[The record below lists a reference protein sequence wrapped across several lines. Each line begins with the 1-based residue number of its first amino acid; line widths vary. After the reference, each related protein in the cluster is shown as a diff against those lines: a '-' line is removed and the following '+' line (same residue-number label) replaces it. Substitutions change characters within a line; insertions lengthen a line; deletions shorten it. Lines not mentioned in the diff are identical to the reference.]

1 MKSIRIN
8 FSSVRIPSDVK
19 VMLKFEDI
27 RGQGYMFQ
35 NINMYGLNVY
45 IIYTYI
51 LCVYNPV
58 FE

>member
-1 MKSIRIN
+1 MKSVRIN

-35 NINMYGLNVY
+35 NINIADVWFKCIYNIY
-45 IIYTYI
+45 IYFV
-51 LCVYNPV
+51 CV
-58 FE
+58 